1 MTIPARFK
9 LLLAL
14 VVLAVISW
22 NAIDSSTTDENKQPL
37 SDNQLDFYASG
48 INTLQTDLNGMPQN
62 RLTAK
67 KMRHYEKDDHTE
79 LEHPIATLY
88 QTDTPPWVINAK
100 QGTVTSKG
108 KKITLQ
114 KKVSI
119 RREGSKTEKPLLIT
133 TERLIYEP
141 DRNYTETAEPIRL
154 KIGDDVINSIGMTGY
169 IQKPMQIELLSNV
182 RGEYAAP

>member
-9 LLLAL
+9 FLLAL
-14 VVLAVISW
+14 AVLAVISW
-22 NAIDSSTTDENKQPL
+22 NIVDISTTDENKRPL
-37 SDNQLDFYASG
+37 SDHQLDFYANG
-48 INTLQTDLNGMPQN
+48 INTLQTDTDGKPQN

-79 LEHPIATLY
+79 LEHPVATLY
-88 QTDTPPWVINAK
+88 QTDTPPWIIKAK
-100 QGTVTSKG
+100 QGFVTSKG
-108 KKITLQ
+108 EKITLR

-119 RREGSKTEKPLLIT
+119 HREGSKTVKPLLIT
-133 TERLIYEP
+133 TESLIYEP
-141 DRNYTETAEPIRL
+141 DKNYTETADPIRL
-154 KIGDDVINSIGMTGY
+154 KVGNDVINSVGMTGY

>member
-1 MTIPARFK
+1 MTIPARLK

-22 NAIDSSTTDENKQPL
+22 NTVDISTIDENKQPL

-48 INTLQTDLNGMPQN
+48 INTLQTDINGKAKN

-67 KMRHYEKDDHTE
+67 KMRHYEKDDRTE
-79 LEHPIATLY
+79 LEHPVATLY
-88 QTDTPPWVINAK
+88 QTDTPPWVIKAK
-100 QGTVTSKG
+100 QGVATSKG

-119 RREGSKTEKPLLIT
+119 RREGHKTARPLLIT
-133 TERLIYEP
+133 TESLIYEP
-141 DRNYTETAEPIRL
+141 DRNYTETADPIRL
-154 KIGDDVINSIGMTGY
+154 KIGSDVINSVGMTGY
-169 IQKPMQIELLSNV
+169 IQEPMQIELLSNV